1 MIFRSPF
8 SDNTKP
14 LESSGFFVISMRRHL
29 GAVAQWLLEASR
41 TNKATSTSVPATDV
55 PWVQHGQ
62 LVFVDYAGTDA
73 ITIPV
78 GLAKGIIPPAAYDTF
93 FTAKTGA
100 IVPFL
105 ASDTEL
111 NFTGPTKGWYIA
123 KEAANGST

>member
-14 LESSGFFVISMRRHL
+14 LEESGFFVISMRRHL

-41 TNKATSTSVPATDV
+41 TNKATATPSADV

-62 LVFVDYAGTDA
+62 LVFVDYAGMNA
-73 ITIPV
+73 ITIPA
-78 GLAKGIIPPAAYDTF
+78 GFAKGSIPPAAYDTF
-93 FTAKTGA
+93 FTTKTGT

>member
-14 LESSGFFVISMRRHL
+14 LEESGFFVISMRRHL

-41 TNKATSTSVPATDV
+41 TSKAASTSIPVTDV

-62 LVFVDYAGTDA
+62 LVFVDHAGAFATF
-73 ITIPV
+73 PV
-78 GLAKGIIPPAAYDTF
+78 GFSKGSLPPAAYDTF
-93 FTAKTGA
+93 FTTKAGA

-105 ASDTEL
+105 VSDTEL

-123 KEAANGST
+123 KEAANG